1 MHVLFLRHDI
11 PGSAI
16 QAGDIDNR
24 IKTLID
30 ALRLPQN
37 KNELVEADEHP
48 GEGEDP
54 FFCLLED
61 DNQVSSFAVETDTL
75 LDPPDGPNEGR
86 SVKLI
91 VTVELRPY
99 FATPFNL
106 SFV

>member
-1 MHVLFLRHDI
+1 M
-11 PGSAI
+11 
-16 QAGDIDNR
+16 QAD
-24 IKTLID
+24 
-30 ALRLPQN
+30 QQ
-37 KNELVEADEHP
+37 P

-75 LDPPDGPNEGR
+75 LMPPDGLDAAR
-86 SVKLI
+86 SVKLV

-106 SFV
+106 SFM